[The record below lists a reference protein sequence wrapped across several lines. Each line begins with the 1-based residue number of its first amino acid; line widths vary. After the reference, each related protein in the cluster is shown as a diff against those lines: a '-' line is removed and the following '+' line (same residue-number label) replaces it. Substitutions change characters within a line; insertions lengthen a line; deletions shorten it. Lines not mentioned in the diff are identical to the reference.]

1 MIVTD
6 NKKIW
11 QFIKTVIPVLSNKT
25 ISNEKVVL
33 VEHGKNS
40 F

>member
-25 ISNEKVVL
+25 SNEKVVL